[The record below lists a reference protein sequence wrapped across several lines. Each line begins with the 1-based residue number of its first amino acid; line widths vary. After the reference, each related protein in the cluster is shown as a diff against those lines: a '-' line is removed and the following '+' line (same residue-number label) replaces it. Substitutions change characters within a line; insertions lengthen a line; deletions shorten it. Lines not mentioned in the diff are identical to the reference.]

1 MVQLIVEIVISA
13 GIVLLL
19 EMALTNR
26 NKEKKEYVRDEND
39 EEQGKHWDKTEQ
51 GWSSKKEAQRLQE
64 RRDSYLQTSADILKK
79 QIMVF
84 VYDENPD
91 LANLDSRGF
100 SNLNSTVSRY
110 ALTIVQDI
118 EKIKQDFSVKKT

>member
-19 EMALTNR
+19 AMALTNR

-39 EEQGKHWDKTEQ
+39 EEQGKYWDKTEQ

-100 SNLNSTVSRY
+100 SNLNSTVSQY